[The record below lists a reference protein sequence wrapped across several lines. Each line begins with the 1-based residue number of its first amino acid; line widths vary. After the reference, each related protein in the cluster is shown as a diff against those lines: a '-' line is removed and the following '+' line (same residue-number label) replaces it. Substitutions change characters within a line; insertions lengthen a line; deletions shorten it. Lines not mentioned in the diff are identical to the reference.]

1 MSNLYK
7 IKIVKETVL
16 DLDSENEAKQVAEIL
31 TMREVNHD
39 FLGHVCMIRSD
50 YELVS

>member
-1 MSNLYK
+1 MSNQYR

-16 DLDSENEAKQVAEIL
+16 DLDSENEAKQVAEL
-31 TMREVNHD
+31 LSLREVKQD
-39 FLGHVCMIRSD
+39 FLGHICMIRSD